1 MELKEVQ
8 KVFTEIYMKNG
19 EYSFHSPGRVNLIG
33 EHIDYN
39 GGFVFPC
46 ALEFGTYAVVA
57 KRDDNVVNL
66 ASTNFS
72 QKVKVSLSDIRYDE
86 KDDWANYPKGI
97 FKIMIDMGYKISGMD
112 ILVSGN
118 IPNGAGLSSSASLEL
133 LMGVIVNNLFND
145 GEIDRL
151 DLVKIGQEAENK
163 FVGVNCGIMDQFA
176 VGMGKK
182 NKAMLLDCSNLDYK
196 YASVELQKYTIVI
209 MNTNKRRA
217 LNESKYN
224 ERRGECEEA
233 LKALKKRKNINNLC
247 ELSPIE
253 FEEYKDAIKNPIV
266 SLRASHAVYENDRVK
281 KAFKALND
289 GKLMEFG
296 ALLTESHM
304 SLKEKYEVTGIEL
317 DTICETSL
325 KAKGCI
331 GARMTGAGFGG
342 CAIALVHEEHVE
354 DFINEV
360 TKDYEK
366 IIGYK
371 PSFYIS
377 GIGEGTCEI

>member
-66 ASTNFS
+66 ASTNFN
-72 QKVKVSLSDIRYDE
+72 QRVKISLSDIKYDE

-97 FKIMIDMGYKISGMD
+97 FKIIMDKGYKISGMD

-133 LMGVIVNNLFND
+133 LTGVIVNNLFND
-145 GEIDRL
+145 GKIDRI

-196 YASVELQKYTIVI
+196 YAPVELQKYTIVI

-233 LKALKKRKNINNLC
+233 LKALQTRKDINNLC

-253 FEEYKDAIKNPIV
+253 FEEYKDAIKNPVV

-289 GKLMEFG
+289 GNLMEFG
-296 ALLTESHM
+296 ALLTESHR
-304 SLKEKYEVTGIEL
+304 SLKDKYEVTGLEL

-354 DFINEV
+354 EFINDI